1 MSDAYVAN
9 NLPID
14 ALWSDIDYMENYRD
28 FTNGQVAYKDLPAF
42 VAKIRTAGLRYVP
55 IIDAGVAMRP
65 STDYTFYKDG
75 VTAGAFI
82 KAANGAIFTGRVWPN
97 EVAFPDFYNP

>member
-1 MSDAYVAN
+1 
-9 NLPID
+9 
-14 ALWSDIDYMENYRD
+14 
-28 FTNGQVAYKDLPAF
+28 
-42 VAKIRTAGLRYVP
+42 VP